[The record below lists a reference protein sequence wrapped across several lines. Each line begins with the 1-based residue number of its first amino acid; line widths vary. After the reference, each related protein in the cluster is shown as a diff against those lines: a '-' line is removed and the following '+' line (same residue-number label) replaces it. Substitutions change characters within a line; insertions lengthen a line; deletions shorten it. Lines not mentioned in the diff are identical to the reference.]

1 MASGELAGD
10 DALVMAHSVHGKLD
24 LIRSEVQ
31 QILANQALLLEAAGV
46 RPAPPRKVSL
56 VVPGNVPELP
66 PVGVPLKATVVA
78 QGGKTVH
85 LELQDFGS
93 QIYQHRMDSLEDAA
107 NLSQAT
113 VVVILKKTMGRLQ
126 IRTLQTAGVK
136 RRRRAPRS
144 DSEEFIVTKST
155 KVPALLANSDS
166 EFVRPMKKAK
176 VPVVPVVP
184 LVLDE
189 EAKSDAETEEDT
201 FLPSTITKLDE
212 ALVRI
217 KQWFTTI
224 CNKMRDS
231 FEVVLR

>member
-1 MASGELAGD
+1 MRFQATRKARAMASGELAGD

-113 VVVILKKTMGRLQ
+113 VILQKTMGHLRIQ
-126 IRTLQTAGVK
+126 TVRTCAK

-144 DSEEFIVTKST
+144 DREEEEEEYVAPAWISRAPKRRKFSKRIRVILFLDFNKKNSTGSEW
-155 KVPALLANSDS
+155 S
-166 EFVRPMKKAK
+166 ERNYNRR
-176 VPVVPVVP
+176 
-184 LVLDE
+184 
-189 EAKSDAETEEDT
+189 TH
-201 FLPSTITKLDE
+201 
-212 ALVRI
+212 
-217 KQWFTTI
+217 
-224 CNKMRDS
+224 
-231 FEVVLR
+231 